1 MKTIIKHVNAE
12 PEPPS
17 RRCADPI
24 PPELE
29 TIILDC
35 LAKRPEARPQS
46 ADELMARLEA
56 VPLAQAWTPDRS
68 QEWWDRHRP
77 RPDTQ
82 RPAEVRRPGI
92 A

>member
-46 ADELMARLEA
+46 ADELMARLDA
-56 VPLAQAWTPDRS
+56 VPLARHGRRIGPRS
-68 QEWWDRHRP
+68 G
-77 RPDTQ
+77 
-82 RPAEVRRPGI
+82 GI
-92 A
+92 AIARGPTRKGRRRSAGPA